1 MTCGLPVH
9 RVQRLVSTM
18 GSLYFLNFF
27 DTTTVVY
34 LTKSGLLASDLCDES
49 AVLCPSSVESSVYA
63 TLQLHRTCVCVL
75 NTTVASDH
83 SFMTPVTLCGLL
95 MRWTS
100 ASALD
105 VFDKLVVDI
114 YDVRFVQWN
123 VTYVCE
129 ICLQGLYH

>member
-1 MTCGLPVH
+1 
-9 RVQRLVSTM
+9 
-18 GSLYFLNFF
+18 
-27 DTTTVVY
+27 
-34 LTKSGLLASDLCDES
+34 
-49 AVLCPSSVESSVYA
+49 
-63 TLQLHRTCVCVL
+63 
-75 NTTVASDH
+75 
-83 SFMTPVTLCGLL
+83 MTPVTLCGLL

-129 ICLQGLYH
+129 IYLQGLYH